1 MPGVLA
7 VSSWTWVIIAAIG
20 LLSIGI
26 LIQVTIGLIVRLK
39 DLNRT
44 ISTASETLQEALGEM
59 REDLDR
65 TSEGLA
71 GMRRHAGDEA
81 DF

>member
-1 MPGVLA
+1 MLA
-7 VSSWTWVIIAAIG
+7 VSSWTWAIIGAIG

-26 LIQVTIGLIVRLK
+26 LIRVTIGLIVRLK
-39 DLNRT
+39 DLTRT
-44 ISTASETLQEALGEM
+44 ISAASEKLQEALGEM

-71 GMRRHAGDEA
+71 GMRRHAGEEA
-81 DF
+81 DY

>member
-1 MPGVLA
+1 MPVVLA
-7 VSSWTWVIIAAIG
+7 VSSWTWAIIAAVG
-20 LLSIGI
+20 LLSIGV

-39 DLNRT
+39 DLSRT

-59 REDLDR
+59 RDDLDR
-65 TSEGLA
+65 TNEGLA

-81 DF
+81 EL